1 MYKMKSD
8 INFSLTHEMLENAEN
23 ERIHTSYAQ
32 EKAILECVSNGDIHA
47 LENTYYSLPTT
58 VYGKMTS
65 SNSKLKLLFY
75 ASIANTTLV
84 TRYAIEGGLNE
95 ETAFSLSDVYIR
107 KMEQCTDV
115 DALMKLNEQMAIEF
129 TLRHLISYSHI
140 NQITEIGTIRISW
153 AYVPFQNQPPIINKG
168 KSYNNY

>member
-32 EKAILECVSNGDIHA
+32 EKAILECVSNGDIYA

-107 KMEQCTDV
+107 KMEQSTDV
-115 DALMKLNEQMAIEF
+115 DALMKLNRWLLN
-129 TLRHLISYSHI
+129 LRFVLLKQKRRQKTTIHQLFLASLI
-140 NQITEIGTIRISW
+140 IS
-153 AYVPFQNQPPIINKG
+153 IMEKIKL
-168 KSYNNY
+168 

>member
-8 INFSLTHEMLENAEN
+8 IKFSLTHEMLENAEN

-75 ASIANTTLV
+75 ASIA
-84 TRYAIEGGLNE
+84 
-95 ETAFSLSDVYIR
+95 IR
-107 KMEQCTDV
+107 NVIGIIKLLL
-115 DALMKLNEQMAIEF
+115 DALIKILFDFFLCIFFREF
-129 TLRHLISYSHI
+129 
-140 NQITEIGTIRISW
+140 
-153 AYVPFQNQPPIINKG
+153 
-168 KSYNNY
+168 

>member
-1 MYKMKSD
+1 MCFKRRYS
-8 INFSLTHEMLENAEN
+8 
-23 ERIHTSYAQ
+23 RIGEY
-32 EKAILECVSNGDIHA
+32 
-47 LENTYYSLPTT
+47 
-58 VYGKMTS
+58 
-65 SNSKLKLLFY
+65 LLFTPNNCLRKDDLFQFQIKITFY

-129 TLRHLISYSHI
+129 TLRVAEAKRRQKTTIHQLFLASLI
-140 NQITEIGTIRISW
+140 ISIM
-153 AYVPFQNQPPIINKG
+153 VKIKL
-168 KSYNNY
+168 

>member
-8 INFSLTHEMLENAEN
+8 INFSLTHEMLENEEN

-84 TRYAIEGGLNE
+84 TRYAIEYKCQLKNVQ
-95 ETAFSLSDVYIR
+95 F
-107 KMEQCTDV
+107 
-115 DALMKLNEQMAIEF
+115 
-129 TLRHLISYSHI
+129 
-140 NQITEIGTIRISW
+140 
-153 AYVPFQNQPPIINKG
+153 
-168 KSYNNY
+168 

>member
-115 DALMKLNEQMAIEF
+115 DALMKLNDRWLLN
-129 TLRHLISYSHI
+129 LRFVLLRQKRRQKTTIHQLFLASLI
-140 NQITEIGTIRISW
+140 IS
-153 AYVPFQNQPPIINKG
+153 IMEKIKL
-168 KSYNNY
+168 

>member
-129 TLRHLISYSHI
+129 TLRVQKQKRRQKTTIHQLFLASLI
-140 NQITEIGTIRISW
+140 ISIM
-153 AYVPFQNQPPIINKG
+153 VKIKL
-168 KSYNNY
+168 

>member
-115 DALMKLNEQMAIEF
+115 DALMKLN
-129 TLRHLISYSHI
+129 LRFVLLRQKRRQKTTIHQLFLASLI
-140 NQITEIGTIRISW
+140 IS
-153 AYVPFQNQPPIINKG
+153 IMEKIKL
-168 KSYNNY
+168 